1 MLNEI
6 RVASPRSVDWDQ
18 MQGNDRVR
26 HCAACN
32 LNVYNLSA
40 LTEQEIR
47 QLVSAREGRF
57 CARMYRRRDGTV
69 LTRDCPVGLKAAV
82 RRLSRIAGAVLSVVM
97 SSFATSPVAQA
108 QSYTRTNMGD
118 AAVQLEVTDPQGAP
132 IPGAGVVMSEGS
144 SNLRLHGKTDQQGR
158 LVLRGSRGGRYI
170 LKVSSPGFQTL
181 PLPMEL
187 RLGEMLSFPVRLSV
201 GMSMGVV
208 EIIEPGSQPDRNVL
222 PQTPAPMPVASG
234 PRPMQQ

>member
-6 RVASPRSVDWDQ
+6 RIASPCSVDWDQ

-47 QLVSAREGRF
+47 QLVSAREGRL

-69 LTRDCPVGLKAAV
+69 LTGDCPVGLRAAV

-97 SSFATSPVAQA
+97 SSFAASPTAQA
-108 QSYTRTNMGD
+108 QSYARTNVGD
-118 AAVQLEVTDPQGAP
+118 SAVKLVVTDAQGAP
-132 IPGAGVVMSEGS
+132 IPDADVVMSEGS
-144 SNLRLHGKTDQQGR
+144 ANLRL
-158 LVLRGSRGGRYI
+158 
-170 LKVSSPGFQTL
+170 
-181 PLPMEL
+181 
-187 RLGEMLSFPVRLSV
+187 
-201 GMSMGVV
+201 
-208 EIIEPGSQPDRNVL
+208 
-222 PQTPAPMPVASG
+222 
-234 PRPMQQ
+234 

>member
-1 MLNEI
+1 MLSEI
-6 RVASPRSVDWDQ
+6 RIASPCSVDWDQ

-47 QLVSAREGRF
+47 QLVAAREGRL

-69 LTRDCPVGLKAAV
+69 LTGDCPVGLKAAV

-97 SSFATSPVAQA
+97 SGFAALPLAQT
-108 QSYTRTNMGD
+108 QSYTQTNMSD
-118 AAVQLEVTDPQGAP
+118 AAIQLKITDAQGAV
-132 IPGAGVVMSEGS
+132 IPDAEVVMNEGS
-144 SNLRLHGKTDQQGR
+144 SNLQLHGKTDRNGQV
-158 LVLRGSRGGRYI
+158 VLRGSRSGRYI
-170 LKVSSPGFQTL
+170 LKVSSPGFQTSTSTV
-181 PLPMEL
+181 EL
-187 RLGEMLSFPVRLSV
+187 RSAQMLSLPVQLNV
-201 GMSMGVV
+201 AAMTGVV
-208 EIIEPGSQPDRNVL
+208 VMIEPGSQPDKNVV
-222 PQTPAPMPVASG
+222 PPTGAPMPVASA